1 MRKILFTILLI
12 FCIFNNASA
21 ETVIRVGYV
30 PNTGFLEESV
40 DGHYYGY
47 GYEYMEFLSCYGN
60 WKFEYIPSTTW
71 QECNAKL
78 QNGEIDILPAM
89 PGDYRT
95 LQNVTRTDHV
105 IGRYPMALIT
115 KDGSIKPQ
123 MRLGTIISNAPIP
136 SLPKVAA
143 NEGFTYELTT
153 YNLFYDMEESFKRN
167 ELDGYIAPMFEP
179 NKEKN
184 VAAIFD
190 RQSYRLLVKTDRTD
204 LLAAMNTAMDE
215 MLMDQPNIRN
225 RLNDKYLRSGGS
237 PLILSRQ
244 EKEYLS
250 QKKKLKTA
258 IVNKNKPY
266 AYENNSELF
275 GVIPRLIDQISKDL
289 GIEIEIVDTK
299 TPDEA
304 YHLIQTGQI
313 DFIADAIC
321 DFSWASKFN
330 MKPTQ
335 SYLLLEYVPAMKR
348 GISLEEATIVA
359 CDPNQLY
366 TKKFIFPYFAEEYRI
381 YADNLEE
388 CFQLLNEGTA
398 DIVFAPRSE
407 VQYLID
413 EVGNYT
419 FEVAA
424 ESDFSEEISLGVYA
438 GADYKLWRI
447 LNKEVNHLDIIKIRN
462 SMDDWIVST
471 TNLNPKWLIYHYP
484 IRAMAIMAIIA
495 GIIAAAVW
503 YRIRLRK
510 KHINIVHNMAYTDSR
525 YNLPNLIYL
534 QREIPKIIFGQND
547 SDEKFY
553 IVNFAAFDKT
563 SDNFTYDKELR
574 NEQLVNMAENLNA
587 MDFVIL
593 TSTGDERGSLICLCK
608 AKNEIEITQNALEA
622 VKKFGYLE
630 TKNSRLNLNMKTGI
644 CEVDRRNFIQ
654 SIENA
659 QIACRRAEEDVLLFN
674 SKMQENLT
682 LEENIEA
689 KMEESLKN
697 GEFQIWYQPIYDLK
711 TKKAVG
717 MEAFVRW
724 QSSELGFLLPEKF
737 LPIFE
742 RNGFILQIDY
752 FVLEEVCKLQRKNID
767 EKIAILPI
775 SINQSSLHFT
785 EEHYISKVK
794 SIIKK
799 YKLPKGIIKLE
810 FGELAFSEAGN
821 YKQIEKIEKT
831 IRALQN
837 LGLKISIDDF
847 GNGYSSYKLLN
858 DVKIDEIKI
867 DRSILESS
875 TKSKRMKE
883 ILNNIIKLGASL
895 KIAVICEG
903 IETKEQENLLVELNC
918 HYGQGF
924 LHSELTN
931 GINN

>member
-1 MRKILFTILLI
+1 
-12 FCIFNNASA
+12 
-21 ETVIRVGYV
+21 
-30 PNTGFLEESV
+30 
-40 DGHYYGY
+40 
-47 GYEYMEFLSCYGN
+47 
-60 WKFEYIPSTTW
+60 
-71 QECNAKL
+71 
-78 QNGEIDILPAM
+78 
-89 PGDYRT
+89 
-95 LQNVTRTDHV
+95 
-105 IGRYPMALIT
+105 
-115 KDGSIKPQ
+115 
-123 MRLGTIISNAPIP
+123 
-136 SLPKVAA
+136 
-143 NEGFTYELTT
+143 
-153 YNLFYDMEESFKRN
+153 MEESFKRG
-167 ELDGYIAPMFEP
+167 EIDGYITPMFEP

-184 VAAIFD
+184 VASIFD
-190 RQSYRLLVKTDRTD
+190 RQSYRLLVQTDRKD
-204 LLAAMNTAMDE
+204 LLAAMNAAMDE

-225 RLNDKYLRSGGS
+225 RLNDKYLRRGGS
-237 PLILSRQ
+237 PLILNHQ

-258 IVNKNKPY
+258 IVNKNRPY
-266 AYENNSELF
+266 AYENHTELF
-275 GVIPRLIDQISKDL
+275 GVIPRLIEQISKDL
-289 GIEIEIVDTK
+289 GIEIEIVNTK
-299 TPDEA
+299 TSDEA

-313 DFIADAIC
+313 DFIADAVC
-321 DFSWASKFN
+321 DFSWAAKLN

-335 SYLLLEYVPAMKR
+335 AYLMLEYVPVIRNDIK
-348 GISLEEATIVA
+348 IEEAKIVA
-359 CDPNQLY
+359 CDKNRLY
-366 TKKFIFPYFAEEYRI
+366 TKKFIFPRFPEEQRI
-381 YADNLEE
+381 YTNDLRE
-388 CFQLLNEGTA
+388 CFYLLNEGKV
-398 DIVFAPRSE
+398 DILFAPRSE
-407 VQYLID
+407 VQYFID
-413 EVGNYT
+413 EVGGYSLE
-419 FEVAA
+419 FAA
-424 ESDFSEEISLGVYA
+424 ESEFSDEVSLGVYT
-438 GADYKLWRI
+438 GADNRLWRI
-447 LNKEVNHLDIIKIRN
+447 LNKEVNHLDIANIRN
-462 SMDDWIVST
+462 AVNDAVEST
-471 TNLNPKWLIYHYP
+471 TNFNLQWLIYHYP
-484 IRAMAIMAIIA
+484 IRAMAVMVIIA

-503 YRIRLRK
+503 YRIRLRR

-525 YNLPNLIYL
+525 YNLPNLSYL
-534 QREIPKIIFGQND
+534 QREIPKIIFSQND

-563 SDNFTYDKELR
+563 VDSFTYDKELR
-574 NEQLVNMAENLNA
+574 NEQLVNMAENLNT

-593 TSTGDERGSLICLCK
+593 TSTGDERGSLVCLCK
-608 AKNEIEITQNALEA
+608 AKNEIEITQESLEA

-659 QIACRRAEEDVLLFN
+659 QIACRRAEDDVLLFN

-689 KMEESLKN
+689 KMEDSMKN

-717 MEAFVRW
+717 MEAFIRW

-767 EKIAILPI
+767 EKIPILPI
-775 SINQSSLHFT
+775 SVNQSSLHFT

-821 YKQIEKIEKT
+821 YKQIEHIEKI

-837 LGLKISIDDF
+837 FGLKISIDDF

-875 TKSKRMKE
+875 TKSNRMKE
-883 ILNNIIKLGASL
+883 ILNNIITLGANL

-903 IETKEQENLLVELNC
+903 IETKEQENLLMELNC

-931 GINN
+931 SINN